1 MPSQTPMIGM
11 NCDLGDATI
20 KTKTLRY
27 NHKKARNFKMSFGL
41 LWLFLKYYSK
51 NKRRKSYFISTGT
64 SNDVIERPP
73 VSPVIL
79 PVVSLIVLFS

>member
-1 MPSQTPMIGM
+1 MPSQTPMIGT
-11 NCDLGDATI
+11 NCDLGNAMI

-51 NKRRKSYFISTGT
+51 NKGRNIIGFQQVYP
-64 SNDVIERPP
+64 IEK
-73 VSPVIL
+73 L
-79 PVVSLIVLFS
+79 

>member
-1 MPSQTPMIGM
+1 MPSQTPMTSS
-11 NCDLGDATI
+11 NCDLGNAMI

-27 NHKKARNFKMSFGL
+27 NHKKARNFKMRFGL

-51 NKRRKSYFISTGT
+51 NKWRKSYFISTGT

-79 PVVSLIVLFS
+79 PVVSLIVLPS

>member
-11 NCDLGDATI
+11 NCDLGDAMI

-27 NHKKARNFKMSFGL
+27 NHKKPETSKMSFGL

-51 NKRRKSYFISTGT
+51 N
-64 SNDVIERPP
+64 
-73 VSPVIL
+73 
-79 PVVSLIVLFS
+79 

>member
-1 MPSQTPMIGM
+1 MSSQLQMIGM
-11 NCDLGDATI
+11 NCDWIDAMI

-51 NKRRKSYFISTGT
+51 NKGHKSYFISTGVP
-64 SNDVIERPP
+64 NDVIGIPP
-73 VSPVIL
+73 VSPLIL
-79 PVVSLIVLFS
+79 PVAS

>member
-1 MPSQTPMIGM
+1 MPAQTPMIGM
-11 NCDLGDATI
+11 NCDLGNAMI
-20 KTKTLRY
+20 KTKALRY

-51 NKRRKSYFISTGT
+51 NKWRKSYFISTGT
-64 SNDVIERPP
+64 SNDIIERPP

-79 PVVSLIVLFS
+79 PVVSLIVLPS

>member
-11 NCDLGDATI
+11 NCDLGNAMI
-20 KTKTLRY
+20 KTETLRY

-51 NKRRKSYFISTGT
+51 NEGRKSYFISTGVP
-64 SNDVIERPP
+64 NDVIGIPP
-73 VSPVIL
+73 VSPLIL
-79 PVVSLIVLFS
+79 PVAS

>member
-1 MPSQTPMIGM
+1 MPSQTPMIGT
-11 NCDLGDATI
+11 NCDLGNAMI

-51 NKRRKSYFISTGT
+51 NEGRNIIGFQQVYP
-64 SNDVIERPP
+64 IEK
-73 VSPVIL
+73 L
-79 PVVSLIVLFS
+79 

>member
-1 MPSQTPMIGM
+1 MPSQTPMIGT
-11 NCDLGDATI
+11 NCDLGNAMI

-51 NKRRKSYFISTGT
+51 NKGRNIIGSQQVYP
-64 SNDVIERPP
+64 IEK
-73 VSPVIL
+73 L
-79 PVVSLIVLFS
+79 

>member
-11 NCDLGDATI
+11 NCDLGNAMI

-51 NKRRKSYFISTGT
+51 NEGRNIIGFQQVYP
-64 SNDVIERPP
+64 IEK
-73 VSPVIL
+73 L
-79 PVVSLIVLFS
+79 

>member
-1 MPSQTPMIGM
+1 MPSQTPMIGT

-51 NKRRKSYFISTGT
+51 NKWRKSYFISTGT

-79 PVVSLIVLFS
+79 PVASLIVLPS

>member
-1 MPSQTPMIGM
+1 MPSQTPITDS
-11 NCDLGDATI
+11 NCDLGNAMI

-27 NHKKARNFKMSFGL
+27 NHKKARNFKMRFGL

-51 NKRRKSYFISTGT
+51 NKWRKSYFISTGT
-64 SNDVIERPP
+64 SNDIIERPP

-79 PVVSLIVLFS
+79 PVVSLIVLPS

>member
-1 MPSQTPMIGM
+1 MPSQLQMIGM
-11 NCDLGDATI
+11 NCDWIDAMI

-51 NKRRKSYFISTGT
+51 NKGRNIIGSQQVYP
-64 SNDVIERPP
+64 IEK
-73 VSPVIL
+73 L
-79 PVVSLIVLFS
+79 